1 MPGFIFI
8 RERRK
13 IDKGE
18 KKPRFRIVGVAGV
31 DLRFKASHVRKQ
43 EVDEIA
49 KAVGAEV
56 VILKPEKGKSNPEAE

>member
-1 MPGFIFI
+1 MAGQIFI

-13 IDKGE
+13 VEQGE
-18 KKPRFRIVGVAGV
+18 KKPRFRIVATHETN
-31 DLRFKASHVRKQ
+31 LRFKIKHLRKQ

-56 VILKPEKGKSNPEAE
+56 VILQAEKGKEVHPH